1 MPPRLKPRPSLSLR
15 PLSFWVTALLF
26 LSDLLSVNA
35 FLQPLPGSKRGGLPP
50 RTLLCLPRTGRHPHP
65 HPKAARASLPPGV
78 AVPEHLALVL
88 DGNGRWAQ
96 QRGLP
101 RGAGHMEGAKR
112 ARDVLKTCQ
121 VRIREGREGWEGSA
135 GYKEKTCQMRKRE
148 GMESWEES
156 GG

>member
-1 MPPRLKPRPSLSLR
+1 
-15 PLSFWVTALLF
+15 
-26 LSDLLSVNA
+26 
-35 FLQPLPGSKRGGLPP
+35 
-50 RTLLCLPRTGRHPHP
+50 
-65 HPKAARASLPPGV
+65 
-78 AVPEHLALVL
+78 
-88 DGNGRWAQ
+88 
-96 QRGLP
+96 
-101 RGAGHMEGAKR
+101 MEGAKR